1 MVINEKTKPPIPP
14 IIIHLVT
21 NADPA
26 STDTAPKNIFHVYI
40 APTTTNNNSAIDLL
54 IVPFK
59 LITSVYDDAYDCVLN
74 ADFDNTGFD
83 DLPIFIICVYLVLKI
98 FIKKYTHTI
107 PIIKYC
113 QNELKSANMS
123 TNLDNYDSAV

>member
-1 MVINEKTKPPIPP
+1 
-14 IIIHLVT
+14 LVT

-40 APTTTNNNSAIDLL
+40 APTTTSNKSAMDLL

-59 LITSVYDDAYDCVLN
+59 LITSVYDDAYEFALN

-83 DLPIFIICVYLVLKI
+83 DLPIFIILIFSFKT
-98 FIKKYTHTI
+98 FIKKYTQ
-107 PIIKYC
+107 P
-113 QNELKSANMS
+113 
-123 TNLDNYDSAV
+123 YD